1 MARIVVIDDARDF
14 TDMVADILHE
24 GGHDV
29 EACNVSDEALSCV
42 VRAHPDLVLLDIRFG
57 DNQETGWDVLDE
69 LRAHPLTAGIPVI
82 VSSAAQ
88 DSLRS
93 RETWLRT
100 RDIPV
105 LPKPFD
111 LDELLDLVTATLDW
125 SSRAASSGDL

>member
-14 TDMVADILHE
+14 TDMVAEILHE

-29 EACNVSDEALSCV
+29 EVCNVSDEALSCV
-42 VRAHPDLVLLDIRFG
+42 IREHPDLVLLDIRFG
-57 DNQETGWDVLDE
+57 DNQDTGWDVLDQ
-69 LRAHPLTAGIPVI
+69 LRAHPLTTGIPVI

-93 RETWLRT
+93 REAWLRT
-100 RDIPV
+100 RDIPI

-111 LDELLDLVTATLDW
+111 LDELLDLVTATLDP
-125 SSRAASSGDL
+125 SGRAASSADL